1 MSAKLISIIGP
12 VGVGKTTLAQNL
24 SVKLS
29 AEVIYEDY
37 SGNPFH
43 APSCQGQED
52 LWLPSQIYFINS
64 RAKQL
69 CNTRWPA
76 KGLFISDYG
85 FCQDSMF
92 AEAKLTGAALDAYH
106 CIAAQIAS
114 IVQPPNLMIH
124 LDASVATL
132 QKRIADR
139 GRDYEATFTDEF
151 LALLRERHLDVVAP
165 ESCCLLQIDCDKID
179 LLKPQEI
186 KKLADQIREII

>member
-1 MSAKLISIIGP
+1 MSAKLVSIIGP

-24 SVKLS
+24 SAELP

-43 APSCQGQED
+43 APSCQGRED

-69 CNTRWPA
+69 CNTNWPSR
-76 KGLFISDYG
+76 GLFISDYG
-85 FCQDSMF
+85 FCQDRIF
-92 AEAKLTGAALDAYH
+92 AEAKLTGAGLDAYH
-106 CIAAQIAS
+106 YIAAKIAS
-114 IVQPPNLMIH
+114 IVQPPSLMIH

-139 GRDYEATFTDEF
+139 GRNYEATFTNEF
-151 LALLRERHLDVVAP
+151 LTLLRERHSDIVAP
-165 ESCCLLQIDCDKID
+165 DTCPLLQIDCDKID
-179 LLKPQEI
+179 LLKPKEI
-186 KKLADQIREII
+186 TKLADKIREAI